1 MIISNQVITKLPISS
16 ISCTCEEASSFHAPS
31 LEGADSHDKIRVA
44 SRLLAIQA
52 QLEDIF
58 DTCEPGRLGY
68 LQFSTT
74 DASVIERICKV
85 VVGQSLASL
94 GDQSFHGGTLSIDL
108 EEQIENYS
116 EQLSSKAY
124 EAIDWTEIKADDY
137 KITDDG
143 YLSRVL

>member
-1 MIISNQVITKLPISS
+1 MINSNQVITKLPISS

-74 DASVIERICKV
+74 DAYVIERICKV

-94 GDQSFHGGTLSIDL
+94 GDQSFHGGKLSIDL
-108 EEQIENYS
+108 ETQIENDEHVTA
-116 EQLSSKAY
+116 EQFD
-124 EAIDWTEIKADDY
+124 AIDWDELKSADY
-137 KITDDG
+137 KITADG
-143 YLSRVL
+143 FLSRAL